1 MVSHM
6 LHHIGGASARDTQD
20 TATATDG
27 TEDGTTMNDGTMNH
41 AIGHPESREG
51 AKIILVTGAS
61 GGIGKRTA
69 LALASQGHTVI
80 MHGRN
85 PDKTRHACDWV
96 IEQTGNPNVTCH
108 VADLSLMR
116 EVARF
121 AVEIN
126 ERYGR
131 LDVLV
136 NNAGGQFGNERE
148 TTAEGHERTFAINTL
163 APFLLTNLLL
173 PMLANSP
180 SARIVTVSSESYRQ
194 SGAPRLD
201 DIELEH
207 SYSLV
212 RAYGSS
218 KLYVWWL
225 MRQFDAR
232 LKAAGVANITVNTVE
247 PGSAVTGLQR
257 ESLRKSPF
265 MLPLVIL
272 WMPFMRTAAHGARTS
287 VLMATSPS
295 VEGVSGEFWGSRK
308 PKRINPKWI
317 SPQGE
322 KAVWEYCAKAC
333 AAYLDGSATP
343 IDLA

>member
-1 MVSHM
+1 MNGHAVNHTTRHTENVGNRESKE
-6 LHHIGGASARDTQD
+6 SAGDMKTV
-20 TATATDG
+20 
-27 TEDGTTMNDGTMNH
+27 
-41 AIGHPESREG
+41 
-51 AKIILVTGAS
+51 LVTGAS
-61 GGIGKRTA
+61 GGIGKQTA
-69 LALASQGHTVI
+69 LALATQGHAVI

-85 PDKTRHACDWV
+85 PDKTRRARDWV

-108 VADLSLMR
+108 VADLSLMG
-116 EVARF
+116 ETARF
-121 AVEIN
+121 AAEIN

-136 NNAGGQFGNERE
+136 NNAGGQFGNTRE
-148 TTAEGHERTFAINTL
+148 TTAEGHERTFSINTL

-173 PMLANSP
+173 PTLAKSP

-194 SGAPRLD
+194 GGAPRLD

-207 SYSLV
+207 DYSLV

-232 LKAAGVANITVNTVE
+232 LRAAGVANVTVNTVE

-287 VLMATSPS
+287 VLMASSPD
-295 VEGVSGEFWGSRK
+295 VEGVSGQFWGNGK
-308 PKRINPKWI
+308 PKRINPKWV
-317 SPQGE
+317 SPEGE
-322 KAVWEYCAKAC
+322 RAVWEHCAQAC
-333 AAYLDGSATP
+333 TPYLSELETP